1 MSEYIREFDIIDN
14 KIQNEI
20 INYVKDDKQNFI
32 PSKLYSKSKDEKFED
47 FNERKSC
54 FKTICEKN
62 LFNLVDKYIVQLNKA
77 DKIND
82 YVLVKNDITYIKY
95 KEGDF

>member
-20 INYVKDDKQNFI
+20 INYIKNDKQDFI

-47 FNERKSC
+47 
-54 FKTICEKN
+54 
-62 LFNLVDKYIVQLNKA
+62 
-77 DKIND
+77 
-82 YVLVKNDITYIKY
+82 
-95 KEGDF
+95 